1 MSEQRLPFD
10 PIAEARRHW
19 EANGWVDA
27 APGMAA
33 VTSVM
38 RAQQIL
44 LARIDDVLR
53 EVGLTFARY
62 ELLRLLGFS
71 SAGSLP
77 LMVIGSRLQV
87 HPTSVTSVVDRLEE
101 QGLVRRLPHA
111 TDRRVKLA
119 ELTDEGRR
127 LVDDA
132 TVRLNETV
140 FQAPGLDPDDVELLI
155 ELLRR
160 LRRDAGD
167 F

>member
-19 EANGWVDA
+19 EAHGWVDA

-132 TVRLNETV
+132 TARLNETV